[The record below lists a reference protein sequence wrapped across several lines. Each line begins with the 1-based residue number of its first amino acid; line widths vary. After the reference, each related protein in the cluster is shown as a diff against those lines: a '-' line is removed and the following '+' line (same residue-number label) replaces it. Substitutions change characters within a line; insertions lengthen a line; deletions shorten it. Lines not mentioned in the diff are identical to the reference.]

1 MSLPRL
7 DISALTHNTAKW
19 PLPGKALLGCAL
31 AGAVWVAGELAYLS
45 PSRDRLREAEAQEV
59 ALQQQLAQKASVSAS
74 LEQRALQVQRM
85 QAKSDELLQALPGQS
100 EVPGLL
106 EDVARLALV
115 NGLLVES
122 VVPLDAQPR
131 RFYSEQPVQVSVA
144 GAYHD
149 LATFVSGLGGLPRF
163 ATVHDATLRREGKL
177 LRLDMLVKSYWH
189 GRQGRAVGEPV
200 LRGQPFVYDA
210 SGLRDPF
217 QPVAVQVDHLPG
229 RAARAPDI
237 TRPRGVLEN
246 LAVDQFEMVGTL
258 SRGLQTFALLRAAS
272 TVHRLA
278 VGDYLGPDHGRV
290 TAIHDGYIE
299 LVELFPDERGTWL
312 ERSRT
317 LVLNV
322 NS

>member
-7 DISALTHNTAKW
+7 DISALTHNTTQW

-31 AGAVWVAGELAYLS
+31 AGAVWVAGEFAHLS

-59 ALQQQLAQKASVSAS
+59 ALQQQFDQKAGLSAS
-74 LEQRALQVQRM
+74 LEQRALQVQRL

-122 VVPLDAQPR
+122 VIPLDAQPR
-131 RFYSEQPVQVSVA
+131 RFYSEQPVQISVA

-149 LATFVSGLGGLPRF
+149 LATFVSGLGGLPMI
-163 ATVHDATLRREGKL
+163 ATVHDVALRRDGKL
-177 LRLDMLVKSYWH
+177 LRLDLLAKTYWH
-189 GRQGRAVGEPV
+189 GRQDVPAGEPAMG
-200 LRGQPFVYDA
+200 GQAFVYDA

-237 TRPRGVLEN
+237 TRPRGVLEK

-299 LVELFPDERGTWL
+299 LVELFPDEQGTWL